1 MKSKFQLVFGQLSVS
16 SWVKK
21 GHEPSWAENPSA
33 RARLGLITSR
43 YVNQLVDIESLM
55 STVKSTDNTQT
66 HVEITEEKSS
76 FGVQKLKVLQPEFS
90 SFISKE
96 TITNCWELR
105 DSNRAKYWKWIH
117 YTQYPIIRNGDQR
130 WALEFLKNIQF
141 PDADRFFI
149 LQGWA
154 LAVS

>member
-117 YTQYPIIRNGDQR
+117 YTR
-130 WALEFLKNIQF
+130 F
-141 PDADRFFI
+141 PQKCCMVRK
-149 LQGWA
+149 
-154 LAVS
+154 

>member
-90 SFISKE
+90 SFISRI
-96 TITNCWELR
+96 TITNCWEIFQFSEKSKEIVEREHGEPIKFLFLSKM
-105 DSNRAKYWKWIH
+105 DLLG
-117 YTQYPIIRNGDQR
+117 QCVYPFI
-130 WALEFLKNIQF
+130 FY
-141 PDADRFFI
+141 RFFR
-149 LQGWA
+149 LLGHTTC
-154 LAVS
+154 